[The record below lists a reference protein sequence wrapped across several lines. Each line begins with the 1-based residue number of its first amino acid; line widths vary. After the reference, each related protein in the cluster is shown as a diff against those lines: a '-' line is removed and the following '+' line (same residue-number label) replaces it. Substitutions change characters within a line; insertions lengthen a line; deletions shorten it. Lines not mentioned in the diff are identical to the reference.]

1 MKQIRKGVFET
12 NSSST
17 HSITICTQEEF
28 DKFMNGEL
36 VYDSWEDK
44 LVPVDSQENDAKR
57 YSTWNNLG
65 DGGFSYLETY
75 AESFTTPSGDHMVA
89 FGSYGYDG

>member
-28 DKFMNGEL
+28 DKFKKGEL
-36 VYDSWEDK
+36 IYDTRDDK
-44 LVPVDSQENDAKR
+44 LVPADAQEDDPKR
-57 YSTWNNLG
+57 YSSWNNLG
-65 DGGFSYLETY
+65 DNGWNYLETY
-75 AESFTTPSGDHMVA
+75 AESFTTPSGDRMVA